1 MISLSGSDRAQSGT
15 TYCVTASNVS
25 GALSAKAS
33 VGGQSVPVTV
43 SYDASR
49 HEATICFLIPK
60 GAKGG
65 VEVKAADGTS
75 PEYVSF
81 SALITRR

>member
-1 MISLSGSDRAQSGT
+1 MISLSGSDRAQAGT

-25 GALSAKAS
+25 GALSAKAT
-33 VGGQSVPVTV
+33 VGGQAVPITV

-49 HEATICFLIPK
+49 HEATICFVIPK

-65 VEVKAADGTS
+65 VEVKATDGS
-75 PEYVSF
+75 SAEYVSF
-81 SALITRR
+81 SALIARP

>member
-1 MISLSGSDRAQSGT
+1 MISLAGSDRAQAGT

-25 GALSAKAS
+25 GALSARAY
-33 VGGQSVPVTV
+33 VGGQPVPVTV
-43 SYDASR
+43 NYDASR

-65 VEVKAADGTS
+65 VEVQAADAGAS
-75 PEYVSF
+75 EYATF
-81 SALITRR
+81 STLISRR